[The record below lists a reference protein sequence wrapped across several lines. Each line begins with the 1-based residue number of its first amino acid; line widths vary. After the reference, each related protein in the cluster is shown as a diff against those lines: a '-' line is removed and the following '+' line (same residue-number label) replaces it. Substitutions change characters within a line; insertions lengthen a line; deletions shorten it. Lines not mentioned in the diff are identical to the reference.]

1 MKTESSDRLQSLVA
15 PQVTV
20 FSLLRETLANDV
32 SSSALLAELLE
43 AVTMMQKAQANPEEF
58 KRRFDR
64 FVSRSEEQWDV
75 IRQFLPALV
84 VFLRTSSG

>member
-1 MKTESSDRLQSLVA
+1 MKTES
-15 PQVTV
+15 
-20 FSLLRETLANDV
+20 DV